1 LPVGKKGKRGGYR
14 QKRTSST
21 LLDVTI
27 APFADTV
34 TVHLRS
40 LPVPL
45 AAKARA
51 SSEDLLREFALLTAD
66 LIESRTATSRDQVPA
81 KLLELVVGLTQQL
94 AELHEEASLRF
105 EGALAEGSPVI
116 ADHVFE
122 YPAELA
128 AVTRKLADLF
138 DEADQ
143 YCWTQDHLMPVSTP
157 PDCAAYRRWVFAQV
171 LDQLDGRSPVA
182 WPDSAAARGL

>member
-1 LPVGKKGKRGGYR
+1 L
-14 QKRTSST
+14 ST
-21 LLDVTI
+21 LSSVSI

-45 AAKARA
+45 AAKAQER
-51 SSEDLLREFALLTAD
+51 SQDLLREFALLTAD
-66 LIESRTATSRDQVPA
+66 LLESRTANTGDEVPSR
-81 KLLELVVGLTQQL
+81 LLELVVNLTQQL
-94 AELHEEASLRF
+94 AELQADPARRF
-105 EGALAEGSPVI
+105 YGAVADGSSVI
-116 ADHVFE
+116 DDHQLE
-122 YPAELA
+122 WPAELA
-128 AVTRKLADLF
+128 SVTRAMADLF
-138 DEADQ
+138 DEADH
-143 YCWTQDHLMPVSTP
+143 YCWTRAELVGLATP

>member
-1 LPVGKKGKRGGYR
+1 V
-14 QKRTSST
+14 S
-21 LLDVTI
+21 I

-45 AAKARA
+45 AAKTQER
-51 SSEDLLREFALLTAD
+51 SEDLLREFALLTAD
-66 LIESRTATSRDQVPA
+66 LIDTRTPDAEEVPA
-81 KLLELVVGLTQQL
+81 QLLELVVTLTQQI
-94 AELHEEASLRF
+94 AELQEESAKRFYGAVADGSSVIDDHVVEWPLELASL
-105 EGALAEGSPVI
+105 
-116 ADHVFE
+116 
-122 YPAELA
+122 
-128 AVTRKLADLF
+128 TRALADLF

-143 YCWTQDHLMPVSTP
+143 YCWTRDDLAQLATP

-171 LDQLDGRSPVA
+171 LDQLDGRTPVA